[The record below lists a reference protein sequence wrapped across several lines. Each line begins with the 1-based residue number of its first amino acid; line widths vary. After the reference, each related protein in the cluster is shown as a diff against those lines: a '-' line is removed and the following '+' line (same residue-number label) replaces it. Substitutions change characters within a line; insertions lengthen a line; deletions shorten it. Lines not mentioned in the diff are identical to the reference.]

1 MDTRRIEWDK
11 DKEFT
16 EDQVRSMSLKKYNN
30 LLTSERWYSKY
41 PKDTHILALFGFYQ
55 KLMDDSKKTSH
66 KSNRK

>member
-41 PKDTHILALFGFYQ
+41 PKDAHILALFGFYQ